1 MQSSKSTYVG
11 IYVSGATIFDTRIS
25 DLSVN
30 WLNCEHIMLKHREVS
45 TPRNRVNI
53 LKLRAVSE
61 SKHMIYLL
69 YA

>member
-1 MQSSKSTYVG
+1 M
-11 IYVSGATIFDTRIS
+11 TIFDTRIS

-30 WLNCEHIMLKHREVS
+30 GLNYEHVMLKHREVS

-61 SKHMIYLL
+61 SKRMIYYYMPKNRTHSPRLERE
-69 YA
+69 